1 MYRLDY
7 QYTHD
12 IDWFCKINDIP
23 VHLASN
29 GGNLPH
35 RSYTI
40 KKLVALQHRVA
51 NMQQSFRCVVNV
63 AFLEEY
69 LQRGEYYDELVN
81 VSQEDLRTMLPER
94 FELTDEVSGLS
105 RTMLLYS
112 WSFIEMA
119 KRGFCSFDRREEDG
133 LYHLVAW
140 PDGYD
145 GQQFDK
151 EVYGSLVEYRACCFP
166 PFHEDY
172 GTNMPDCVRFDVES
186 ISYFYDKK

>member
-1 MYRLDY
+1 
-7 QYTHD
+7 
-12 IDWFCKINDIP
+12 
-23 VHLASN
+23 
-29 GGNLPH
+29 
-35 RSYTI
+35 
-40 KKLVALQHRVA
+40 
-51 NMQQSFRCVVNV
+51 
-63 AFLEEY
+63 
-69 LQRGEYYDELVN
+69 
-81 VSQEDLRTMLPER
+81 MLPER

-112 WSFIEMA
+112 
-119 KRGFCSFDRREEDG
+119 GFCSFDRREEDG

-186 ISYFYDKK
+186 ISYFYDKKIKSNAIKVNYIRQKYLSQIVSQRGICAIG